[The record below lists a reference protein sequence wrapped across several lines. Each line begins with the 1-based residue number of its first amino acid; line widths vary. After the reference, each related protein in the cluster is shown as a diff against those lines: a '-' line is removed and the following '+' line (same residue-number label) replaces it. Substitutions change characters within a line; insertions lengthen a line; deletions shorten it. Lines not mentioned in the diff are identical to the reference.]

1 MENALKF
8 IWITLLLGLGVIG
21 SPIPFVQAE
30 VHPGEEAPHFT
41 LKSLDGAL
49 VETEGFIGKQ
59 PTLLMFWAS
68 W

>member
-1 MENALKF
+1 MRLF
-8 IWITLLLGLGVIG
+8 GISLTLLLLSGLGTPVW
-21 SPIPFVQAE
+21 AE

-41 LKSLDGAL
+41 LKSMDGAL